1 MDGQIDEA
9 RKAMG
14 WYVDVFGRDRFFIEL
29 QLHEGFP
36 ELININRNLLQL
48 AKEFN
53 VRPVA
58 TNDAHYI
65 KQEDAP
71 AQDIML
77 CIGTGTLVKQ
87 QDRMRMTD
95 TSYYLKSHAEMA
107 ALFNEVPEAL
117 TSTLAIAEMCEVDL
131 STKGYHLPDFEL
143 PAGVTPDQELRR
155 KCEEGLA
162 LRYGEQAN
170 DPEVRKRLDYELE
183 VIHKMGFDT
192 YFLIVSDLTRFAK
205 EQDIWWNIR
214 GSGASSIVAYTS
226 GITNLD
232 PLPNNLIFERFLN
245 PGRISMPDIDMDF
258 PDDRRAEMINYT
270 VDKYGKDKVAQIIT
284 FGTLGARAAIRDTGR
299 ALEVPLSDVDRV
311 AKLVPNQPGKP
322 TKISEAIEQIP
333 ELKEMYDTTDWVKT
347 LLDTAQTV
355 EGTVRNVGTHAAG
368 VVISDRPLVEYAPL
382 ARPTKESDNS
392 LESIT
397 QFEMGVVE
405 SIGLL
410 KVDFLGLATLTIM
423 RKACDLIKHNHG
435 DRSQPQQ
442 YPGQRSRRV
451 PVDVARRCA
460 GPVSGGRRGDAPHVD
475 GDAAQ

>member
-1 MDGQIDEA
+1 M
-9 RKAMG
+9 
-14 WYVDVFGRDRFFIEL
+14 
-29 QLHEGFP
+29 
-36 ELININRNLLQL
+36 
-48 AKEFN
+48 
-53 VRPVA
+53 
-58 TNDAHYI
+58 
-65 KQEDAP
+65 
-71 AQDIML
+71 
-77 CIGTGTLVKQ
+77 
-87 QDRMRMTD
+87 
-95 TSYYLKSHAEMA
+95 
-107 ALFNEVPEAL
+107 
-117 TSTLAIAEMCEVDL
+117 
-131 STKGYHLPDFEL
+131 PD
-143 PAGVTPDQELRR
+143 GVTPDQELRR

-333 ELKEMYDTTDWVKT
+333 ELKEMYDTTDWAKT

-382 ARPTKESDNS
+382 ARPP
-392 LESIT
+392 
-397 QFEMGVVE
+397 
-405 SIGLL
+405 
-410 KVDFLGLATLTIM
+410 
-423 RKACDLIKHNHG
+423 RKATT
-435 DRSQPQQ
+435 RSN
-442 YPGQRSRRV
+442 RSRSSKWASSKRS
-451 PVDVARRCA
+451 AC
-460 GPVSGGRRGDAPHVD
+460 
-475 GDAAQ
+475 